1 MLTNSKRGSS
11 LKYPETSKTLLE
23 KMTGGDEVSW
33 EEFIARYSEIIISL
47 GRLKGLT
54 DTECND
60 LLQEVMFRFFQ
71 NSKTF
76 VFDPG
81 IARFRTYFGRIIHG
95 KIIDILRKRPPVSQ
109 SVETLPE
116 DPADADD
123 GPDDILNTALLYEWR
138 ALILHDAM
146 ELLRKEVEP
155 ITYCAFELYMV
166 QEMPIDQVI
175 KLVQGM
181 ELNSESINTWKNGVE
196 RALKKYLPNGM
207 AAKGQ
212 QCPNCGLET
221 LVYQEGCLICT
232 NCGASR
238 CG

>member
-54 DTECND
+54 DTECDD

-95 KIIDILRKRPPVSQ
+95 KIIDILRKRPPVSVPVCDTDAQ
-109 SVETLPE
+109 AECFWFRIRISVSLSDARHRTAHLP
-116 DPADADD
+116 
-123 GPDDILNTALLYEWR
+123 GNRFLRIYLNKMVRY
-138 ALILHDAM
+138 LI
-146 ELLRKEVEP
+146 
-155 ITYCAFELYMV
+155 
-166 QEMPIDQVI
+166 
-175 KLVQGM
+175 
-181 ELNSESINTWKNGVE
+181 W
-196 RALKKYLPNGM
+196 
-207 AAKGQ
+207 
-212 QCPNCGLET
+212 
-221 LVYQEGCLICT
+221 
-232 NCGASR
+232 
-238 CG
+238 

>member
-1 MLTNSKRGSS
+1 MLTNSKQGSS

-54 DTECND
+54 DTECDD

-95 KIIDILRKRPPVSQ
+95 KIIDILRKRPPVS
-109 SVETLPE
+109 
-116 DPADADD
+116 
-123 GPDDILNTALLYEWR
+123 
-138 ALILHDAM
+138 
-146 ELLRKEVEP
+146 
-155 ITYCAFELYMV
+155 
-166 QEMPIDQVI
+166 
-175 KLVQGM
+175 
-181 ELNSESINTWKNGVE
+181 
-196 RALKKYLPNGM
+196 
-207 AAKGQ
+207 
-212 QCPNCGLET
+212 
-221 LVYQEGCLICT
+221 
-232 NCGASR
+232 
-238 CG
+238 

>member
-1 MLTNSKRGSS
+1 
-11 LKYPETSKTLLE
+11 
-23 KMTGGDEVSW
+23 
-33 EEFIARYSEIIISL
+33 
-47 GRLKGLT
+47 
-54 DTECND
+54 
-60 LLQEVMFRFFQ
+60 MFCFFQ

-109 SVETLPE
+109 PVETLPE

-175 KLVQGM
+175 GQLGITKNQVYIACTRCVQKLKRIIAEINADDPTL
-181 ELNSESINTWKNGVE
+181 ELPENG
-196 RALKKYLPNGM
+196 
-207 AAKGQ
+207 
-212 QCPNCGLET
+212 
-221 LVYQEGCLICT
+221 I
-232 NCGASR
+232 
-238 CG
+238 